1 MVQSSTKAVFSLED
15 SVSDYSL
22 KQRPIGKCV
31 LGVGGRV
38 KSDLLI
44 RLNDSGLF
52 VIIVNSIRTEE
63 NEVFRS
69 RKYYK

>member
-31 LGVGGRV
+31 LGAGGAGG
-38 KSDLLI
+38 I
-44 RLNDSGLF
+44 RPVDK
-52 VIIVNSIRTEE
+52 IE
-63 NEVFRS
+63 
-69 RKYYK
+69 